1 MATDDLIMF
10 CNTMTQYLPRL
21 NTLYYTILDTE
32 ITQNTLLLVT
42 SVYDAFGTKEP
53 LTRTDLL
60 TEQTWQLNASR
71 TSTLENQNGYILCTD
86 SYYAIQLDVHSLIAS
101 T

>member
-1 MATDDLIMF
+1 MKW
-10 CNTMTQYLPRL
+10 QRL
-21 NTLYYTILDTE
+21 YSMLVQAKCILNFLKKNKSFSF
-32 ITQNTLLLVT
+32 Q
-42 SVYDAFGTKEP
+42 DAFGTKEP

-60 TEQTWQLNASR
+60 TEQTWQLNAST

>member
-21 NTLYYTILDTE
+21 NTLYCTILDTE
-32 ITQNTLLLVT
+32 ITQKTLLLVT

-53 LTRTDLL
+53 LTQTDLL
-60 TEQTWQLNASR
+60 TEQTWQLNAST
-71 TSTLENQNGYILCTD
+71 TSTLENRNGYILCTD
-86 SYYAIQLDVHSLIAS
+86 SYYAIQLDVHSLIVS

>member
-53 LTRTDLL
+53 LTRTDFI
-60 TEQTWQLNASR
+60 N
-71 TSTLENQNGYILCTD
+71 
-86 SYYAIQLDVHSLIAS
+86 
-101 T
+101 